1 MSVSNA
7 DEDSDSGFMRKVL
20 IGRNR
25 VSLPVRRCFM
35 RSSATVVLSLFA
47 FVNTVGCSSSRSTM
61 LTRNECNT
69 GWNKIGHL
77 HGTPITLRVPT
88 HVRIYVYEK
97 YCMERVTVAAVSR
110 WQRADLPPLYDF
122 GSEVLYTDKI
132 FTTDF
137 IRPAAGTLNL
147 DVDYSDQYVQRVQQD
162 ITDNTLKDVTAL
174 LATLPGKF
182 LPLPV
187 GATKAGDDPGVDWK
201 EVKSVVAAN
210 VFDIDDP
217 NFEENIA
224 SFVQEHLHAR
234 VAIHS
239 TDGQQV
245 SIAPIV
251 PRGQPTFESEGV
263 FAHLNQ

>member
-1 MSVSNA
+1 
-7 DEDSDSGFMRKVL
+7 
-20 IGRNR
+20 
-25 VSLPVRRCFM
+25 M

-77 HGTPITLRVPT
+77 HGTPLTRRVPT

-182 LPLPV
+182 LPLP
-187 GATKAGDDPGVDWK
+187 GATKASDDPGVDWK

-251 PRGQPTFESEGV
+251 PRGQPTFESEEV
-263 FAHLNQ
+263 FAHPNQ